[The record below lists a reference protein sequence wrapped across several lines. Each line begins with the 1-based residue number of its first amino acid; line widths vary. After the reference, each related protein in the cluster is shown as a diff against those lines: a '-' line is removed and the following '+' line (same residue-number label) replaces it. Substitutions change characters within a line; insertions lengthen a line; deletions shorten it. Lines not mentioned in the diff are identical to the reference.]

1 MIDENGNAWYY
12 KTIIKFCR
20 IMTNYRKRNRELET
34 LLFLYREGNMEM
46 KSTGIVRKVDELGRV
61 VIPIELRRTLGIA
74 EKDALEI
81 YVDDERI
88 ILKKYKPNMTCQVTG
103 EVSDNNLSLAS
114 GKLVLSRE
122 GAELLLKEISENLE
136 LVK

>member
-1 MIDENGNAWYY
+1 
-12 KTIIKFCR
+12 
-20 IMTNYRKRNRELET
+20 
-34 LLFLYREGNMEM
+34 M

-88 ILKKYKPNMTCQVTG
+88 IFKKYKPNMTCQVTG
-103 EVSDNNLSLAS
+103 EVSDNNLTLAN
-114 GKLVLSRE
+114 GKLILSRE
-122 GAELLLKEISENLE
+122 GAELLIKEIQQNMQLE
-136 LVK
+136 TV